1 MFHSFG
7 SLVSQTHRHT
17 KWTFDMAVE
26 CEMKKEVRQK
36 KTKKQKTKL
45 YFNQADEKG
54 SLVPQVQEVLLELR
68 MWNDW
73 GYKMHKL

>member
-1 MFHSFG
+1 
-7 SLVSQTHRHT
+7 
-17 KWTFDMAVE
+17 MAVE

-36 KTKKQKTKL
+36 KTKKLKTKL

-68 MWNDW
+68 M
-73 GYKMHKL
+73 